1 MDPKDRSCSTFFGTD
16 VAMTDPKKTLCWLTV
31 LLLTGLGVSVS
42 PFQVLTRTSEVSRAL
57 TPVLSSYE
65 VIRMAPGEIERQV
78 RTTGELRLRFK
89 ETDFYFNL
97 EPHNMRTLDYRAVET
112 GPGGMERTL
121 PIQPVHTFKGVLA
134 GQEDT
139 RGRFNLTDGGVEGV
153 VYAPEGRYY
162 VEPLQNYLPSASNG
176 ELVIYRQADIK
187 PGEALKCGVSLPM
200 RIQRGAERVTA
211 QTGAATS
218 TTPTKYVFEVATEA
232 DYEYVQALG
241 GPEEANREIEGI
253 LNHVEGVYQSEL
265 LLQLRI
271 SFQNAWKTE
280 DDPYTATN
288 TLDLV
293 FQFANYWNTHY
304 ADTENYDIAHLWTDR
319 KRDDGG
325 INGRAYL
332 GVACGSPAYSYGMST
347 RQTALPDKYVTP
359 AHEIGH
365 NFGAVH
371 PDELNPPVAACH
383 NTVMHSGGIFG
394 GGNRYPTFCQF
405 SRQQIA
411 EHVAGNNSCLGTQEI
426 TLQPPTGLM
435 AAANSESSISLA
447 WRDSNTI
454 ETGFVVQRRREGSGD
469 WIQVGTTAA
478 DVTTLSSGGLFSEA
492 TYIFRVQAFNDEE
505 SSAWSNEAEATT
517 HAGQPPVSD
526 WVIDTV
532 AGRRDE
538 DDENGPA
545 LQARLEFP
553 NDVAVDPLGN
563 VYIADGDSH
572 RVRRVD
578 TDGTITTVA
587 GTGKVGYGGDGG
599 PADEALLWGPN
610 GVAVDRAGNLY
621 ISDNGNHRIRRVD
634 GSGIITTVAGNGTK
648 GYGGDGGPALEAGL
662 HDPRAVAVDGSG
674 NLYITQTSAG
684 RIRRVDSAGSITTV
698 ATGLRFPRGL
708 AVDGSANLYIA
719 DYGNHRIRR
728 VDAQGVVT
736 TFAGT
741 GEPGSSGD
749 GGPAVQARLSF
760 PHGLVVDGSGNL
772 YIADE
777 GNHRIR
783 RVDGSGTITTVVGI
797 GGIGIN
803 NDGGYS
809 GDGGPALGAW
819 LNSPRGLA
827 VDGSGNLYIADL
839 INYRVRQVD
848 TAGTITTIAGIGK
861 SGYSGDGGPADE
873 ALLWGPNG
881 VAVDDAGNLYVAD
894 SGNHR
899 IRRVDP
905 TGTITTVA
913 GTGTRGNGG
922 DAGPAIKA
930 QLSGPSGVAVDNSGN
945 LYIADTYNQQVRHV
959 NPEGIITTVTEGLHT
974 PTGLALDRAG
984 NLYIAE
990 SQRHRILR
998 VDRSGTIATVAGSGE
1013 SGDKG
1018 DGGPA
1023 VAAQLFLPAGVA
1035 VDGGGNLYIADT
1047 ANDRIR
1053 RVDESGIIT
1062 TVAGGA
1068 AGGNSRGYGP
1078 AVEAALNGPSSVA
1091 VDSTGAI
1098 YIADSYNNAI
1108 RRVDESGI
1116 ITTIAGIGRR
1126 GHSGDGG
1133 RAIEAEFHWPI
1144 GIAVD
1149 RSGNVYVSDTEN
1161 HRVRVLTRTSSIP
1174 SPTGLKATAVSFREI
1189 KLAWQDNST
1198 DEAGFRIQR
1207 RRDGSARWVE
1217 IGTTAANAT
1226 SFSDTG
1232 LKPNTTVHYR
1242 VRAFRRIGFSDFSN
1256 EAMATTA
1263 GMAPTVIGFAPTG
1276 GPAGT
1281 RVTVAGTG
1289 FLGATEISF
1298 NGVVAAE
1305 FEIVSPTRLRAVVP
1319 VEATSGSI
1327 SVVTPD
1333 GTGVSGDSFT
1343 VTQAGIHNRLFVPI
1357 VLRLGG
1363 AADSL
1368 YTSELTLA
1376 NRGSQRAAIGY
1387 SYTASIGSGSGT
1399 AVDSLGAGR
1408 QRIVPDAIAYL
1419 ASLGMP
1425 IGRGGRGGTLQVE
1438 FSGLSSVADAAVTV
1452 RTTTPVPG
1460 GRAGLAY
1467 PGLNATQ
1474 LLDGPAWLTGLRQNE
1489 IDRSNLAVQNAGDKG
1504 ITLRVTVFS
1513 GDPAAP
1519 GSRVLPE
1526 IPLGAGEFHQYNA
1539 ILNEAGFQQG
1549 YVKVEKTSGASPYYA
1564 YGVIN
1569 DQANSDGSFVF
1580 PVTEDSLAGKAGQT
1594 LPVIVE
1600 TEFFHSELTVT
1611 NFSPSTKIV
1620 NFSFVADAIQ
1630 AAKNTTSFSLWL
1642 GAGEQR
1648 IIPNIVNVMREEG
1661 AAEIGPAG
1669 PVIAGAVFATV
1680 DAGDMSG
1687 VVIGARTGSPGGG
1700 GTYGVFYHAVPYG
1713 SASSSSAWIHGLQQ
1727 NSENRSN
1734 LALVNTGEVDDSD
1747 STFSIDIHDGDSGLL
1762 VSTVSDLT
1770 VPARGWR
1777 QVNRILARYAPGT
1790 RQGYVQVRR
1799 TSGTNPFITYGVIND
1814 GVAPGQRSGD
1824 GVFLTSQPWDGPET
1838 TQHTGVTEPV
1848 PYSR

>member
-1 MDPKDRSCSTFFGTD
+1 M
-16 VAMTDPKKTLCWLTV
+16 
-31 LLLTGLGVSVS
+31 
-42 PFQVLTRTSEVSRAL
+42 
-57 TPVLSSYE
+57 
-65 VIRMAPGEIERQV
+65 
-78 RTTGELRLRFK
+78 
-89 ETDFYFNL
+89 
-97 EPHNMRTLDYRAVET
+97 
-112 GPGGMERTL
+112 
-121 PIQPVHTFKGVLA
+121 
-134 GQEDT
+134 
-139 RGRFNLTDGGVEGV
+139 EGV

-293 FQFANYWNTHY
+293 IQFANYWNTHY

-383 NTVMHSGGIFG
+383 NTVMHSGGIVG

-517 HAGQPPVSD
+517 LAGQPPVSD

-587 GTGKVGYGGDGG
+587 GTGKVGYG
-599 PADEALLWGPN
+599 
-610 GVAVDRAGNLY
+610 
-621 ISDNGNHRIRRVD
+621 
-634 GSGIITTVAGNGTK
+634 
-648 GYGGDGGPALEAGL
+648 
-662 HDPRAVAVDGSG
+662 
-674 NLYITQTSAG
+674 
-684 RIRRVDSAGSITTV
+684 
-698 ATGLRFPRGL
+698 
-708 AVDGSANLYIA
+708 
-719 DYGNHRIRR
+719 
-728 VDAQGVVT
+728 
-736 TFAGT
+736 
-741 GEPGSSGD
+741 
-749 GGPAVQARLSF
+749 
-760 PHGLVVDGSGNL
+760 
-772 YIADE
+772 
-777 GNHRIR
+777 
-783 RVDGSGTITTVVGI
+783 
-797 GGIGIN
+797 
-803 NDGGYS
+803 
-809 GDGGPALGAW
+809 
-819 LNSPRGLA
+819 
-827 VDGSGNLYIADL
+827 
-839 INYRVRQVD
+839 
-848 TAGTITTIAGIGK
+848 
-861 SGYSGDGGPADE
+861 GDGGPADE

-998 VDRSGTIATVAGSGE
+998 VDRSGAIATIAGSGE

-1047 ANDRIR
+1047 GSDRIR

-1068 AGGNSRGYGP
+1068 AGGDSRGYGP
-1078 AVEAALNGPSSVA
+1078 AVEAALNSPSSVA

-1098 YIADSYNNAI
+1098 YIADRYNNAI

-1116 ITTIAGIGRR
+1116 ITTIAGSGRR

-1161 HRVRVLTRTSSIP
+1161 HRVRVLTRASSIP

-1189 KLAWQDNST
+1189 KLTWQDNST

-1289 FLGATEISF
+1289 FLGAL
-1298 NGVVAAE
+1298 VVGEREARCKWNSQASHRQPTPQSPSE
-1305 FEIVSPTRLRAVVP
+1305 PLRRSPVDEPAWPTR
-1319 VEATSGSI
+1319 
-1327 SVVTPD
+1327 D
-1333 GTGVSGDSFT
+1333 
-1343 VTQAGIHNRLFVPI
+1343 
-1357 VLRLGG
+1357 
-1363 AADSL
+1363 
-1368 YTSELTLA
+1368 
-1376 NRGSQRAAIGY
+1376 
-1387 SYTASIGSGSGT
+1387 
-1399 AVDSLGAGR
+1399 
-1408 QRIVPDAIAYL
+1408 
-1419 ASLGMP
+1419 
-1425 IGRGGRGGTLQVE
+1425 
-1438 FSGLSSVADAAVTV
+1438 
-1452 RTTTPVPG
+1452 
-1460 GRAGLAY
+1460 
-1467 PGLNATQ
+1467 
-1474 LLDGPAWLTGLRQNE
+1474 
-1489 IDRSNLAVQNAGDKG
+1489 
-1504 ITLRVTVFS
+1504 
-1513 GDPAAP
+1513 
-1519 GSRVLPE
+1519 
-1526 IPLGAGEFHQYNA
+1526 
-1539 ILNEAGFQQG
+1539 
-1549 YVKVEKTSGASPYYA
+1549 
-1564 YGVIN
+1564 
-1569 DQANSDGSFVF
+1569 
-1580 PVTEDSLAGKAGQT
+1580 
-1594 LPVIVE
+1594 
-1600 TEFFHSELTVT
+1600 
-1611 NFSPSTKIV
+1611 
-1620 NFSFVADAIQ
+1620 
-1630 AAKNTTSFSLWL
+1630 
-1642 GAGEQR
+1642 
-1648 IIPNIVNVMREEG
+1648 
-1661 AAEIGPAG
+1661 
-1669 PVIAGAVFATV
+1669 
-1680 DAGDMSG
+1680 
-1687 VVIGARTGSPGGG
+1687 
-1700 GTYGVFYHAVPYG
+1700 
-1713 SASSSSAWIHGLQQ
+1713 
-1727 NSENRSN
+1727 
-1734 LALVNTGEVDDSD
+1734 
-1747 STFSIDIHDGDSGLL
+1747 
-1762 VSTVSDLT
+1762 
-1770 VPARGWR
+1770 
-1777 QVNRILARYAPGT
+1777 
-1790 RQGYVQVRR
+1790 
-1799 TSGTNPFITYGVIND
+1799 
-1814 GVAPGQRSGD
+1814 
-1824 GVFLTSQPWDGPET
+1824 
-1838 TQHTGVTEPV
+1838 
-1848 PYSR
+1848 